1 MNGMAGMEMAAASP
15 ISWGPEEALLLFA
28 MWSVMMVAMMLP
40 SAAPV
45 ILLFSR
51 IGATRTASG
60 RRSTPVSFF
69 ASGYLAVW
77 LAFSAVAALVQW
89 ALHSLALLSPE
100 MRSASPILSGVILIA
115 AGLYQWLPAKQ
126 SCLTHC
132 RSPLGFL
139 TTSWKEG
146 RKGAIGMGITHG
158 AFCLGCCWMLMLLL
172 FVGGV
177 MNLLWVAAI
186 SIVVLVEK
194 IVPAGPVVARVTG
207 AVLIIAGILVGLS
220 RAS

>member
-1 MNGMAGMEMAAASP
+1 MSGSGMDGMQMAATAVV
-15 ISWGPEEALLLFA
+15 SWGPEEAFLLFA
-28 MWSVMMVAMMLP
+28 MWSVMMMAMMLP

-51 IGATRTASG
+51 IGTTRAAGG
-60 RRSTPVSFF
+60 RQSTPVSFF
-69 ASGYLAVW
+69 AGGYLTVW
-77 LAFSAVAALVQW
+77 VAFSAVAALIQW
-89 ALHSLALLSPE
+89 ALHSLAVLSPE
-100 MRSASPILSGVILIA
+100 MRSANPVVSGAILIA

-146 RKGAIGMGITHG
+146 KRGAIGMGITHG

-177 MNLLWVAAI
+177 MNLLWVAGI
-186 SIVVLVEK
+186 SAVVLIEK
-194 IVPAGPVVARVTG
+194 LSPSGPMVARVSG
-207 AVLIIAGILVGLS
+207 VLLIIAGILVSL
-220 RAS
+220 A